1 MNKDNYC
8 VIMAGGI
15 GSRFWPISRRLKPK
29 QFLDILGIGK
39 TLLQQTF
46 DRFAKI
52 CPPENIYIVTNH
64 KYKELVLEQLPKI
77 EATQVLLEPVG
88 RNTAPCIAYAN
99 YTILKR
105 NENANIVVAPSDH
118 LILQEDKFVEV
129 AKSSLEYVSNKEI
142 LLTLGMK
149 PNRPETGYGY
159 IQIGERAIKEDLTK
173 KPIYKVRTFTEK
185 PSLSIAEEFYKSGE
199 FYWNS
204 GIFFWSLKT
213 ILKSFETHLS
223 NLNELFS
230 KGMDAYGTPNEEE
243 FIQMTYTKC
252 PNISI
257 DYGIMEKVS
266 NADVYCADFG
276 WSDLGTWGSL
286 YEHMEKDKDQNAT
299 KGNILL
305 YDTKDCIISA
315 HGEKLIAVQGLEDF
329 IVADSENALLIC
341 KKEEEQTIRQIVNDA
356 KLNKGLNY
364 I

>member
-1 MNKDNYC
+1 MNKNNYC

-29 QFLDILGIGK
+29 QFLDILGVGK

-52 CPPENIYIVTNH
+52 CPPENIYIVTNY
-64 KYKELVLEQLPKI
+64 KYKEIVQEQLPQI
-77 EATQVLLEPVG
+77 HSTQILLEPIG

-99 YTILKR
+99 HTILKR
-105 NENANIVVAPSDH
+105 NANANIVVAPSDH
-118 LILQEDKFVEV
+118 LILQEDKFIEV
-129 AKSSLEYVSNKEI
+129 ATSSLEYVSNKEV

-159 IQIGERAIKEDLTK
+159 IQIGDLAVEESLNR
-173 KPIYKVRTFTEK
+173 PIYKVRTFTEK
-185 PSLSIAEEFYKSGE
+185 PSLEIAEEFYRSGE

-204 GIFFWSLKT
+204 GIFFWNLKT
-213 ILKSFETHLS
+213 ILKSFDKYLES
-223 NLNELFS
+223 LNKLFS
-230 KGMDAYGTPNEEE
+230 EGADFYGTSQEEE
-243 FIQMTYTKC
+243 FIHKAYSKC
-252 PNISI
+252 QNISI

-286 YEHMEKDKDQNAT
+286 YEQMDKDDGNNAK
-299 KGNILL
+299 KGDVLL
-305 YDTKDCIISA
+305 YDTKNCVVHS
-315 HGEKLIAVQGLEDF
+315 ENNKLIAVQGLDGY
-329 IVADSENALLIC
+329 IVAESENALLIC
-341 KKEEEQTIRQIVNDA
+341 KKEEEQKIRQIVNDV
-356 KLNKGLNY
+356 KLNKGQDY